1 MSGQRV
7 GVDIGGTFT
16 DFVVQ
21 DPESGARVLK
31 VPSTPDDPS
40 RAVENGLVTGIGQN
54 DIKPSEVEF
63 FSHASTVTTNALIES
78 EGVKTGLLITEGFSA
93 VYETRTQA
101 RPPGDEA
108 KDITYQDPPMLVP
121 QRRTK
126 GIPQRMDETGAII
139 KPLDEAAARE
149 AIQNLK
155 TQGVDSIAVCF
166 LFSFMNPEHEERV
179 GELIEEEHPDCQV
192 ALSSEVLPQ
201 IREYPRLSTTVVD
214 GYIGPTLSHYI
225 RRLDDRVAETGID
238 TELFFMLSQGGLVP
252 FESAAEQPVR
262 SILSGPAAGV
272 QGALY
277 FSKMVDGTSNII
289 TMDMGGTS
297 CDTAV
302 VKDGEIPRTREG
314 SIEQQPVAVPM
325 IDINTIGAGGGTI
338 ARVDAEGRLRVGPK
352 SAGADP
358 GPVCYG
364 NGGTEPTV
372 TDANVILG
380 RLNPEFLLGGDL
392 TLDAELAAE
401 QMREEIA
408 EPLGMTVEEAS
419 RGILQVV
426 NENMKREMNLSF
438 TRRGYDPSEFRL
450 VAFGGGGPT
459 QACRI
464 AERLNIGEVLV
475 PKYPGVNSAAG
486 LLSTAIRH
494 EAQTSAV
501 ELLKT
506 RTGEG
511 IESTFEKLEEEV
523 TTQFAKEEFAADD
536 VKISRQLDCRYE
548 GQAYELT
555 IDVAPE
561 TGVEALR
568 EQFDTTHEETYG
580 RQSDE
585 ALEIVNYRVIG
596 TVDVPN
602 PQLDTLQE
610 VDEPEPTDSRT
621 VRHLRDG
628 VAIETPIFQRDELV
642 SGMEIEGP
650 AIIEQMDTTTVI
662 EPGQQAR
669 VDQYGNIIVA
679 TGVNTNE

>member
-1 MSGQRV
+1 MSGQRI

-16 DFVVQ
+16 DFVIQ
-21 DPESGARVLK
+21 GPDNGARVLK

-40 RAVENGLVTGIGQN
+40 EAVENGLQTAIVDNEIAPSAVT
-54 DIKPSEVEF
+54 F

-78 EGVKTGLLITEGFSA
+78 EGVKTGLLITDGFSA
-93 VYETRTQA
+93 IYETRTQA

-108 KDITYQDPPMLVP
+108 KDITYHDPPMLVP

-126 GIPQRMDETGAII
+126 GIPQRMDETGEVIE
-139 KPLDEAAARE
+139 PLDEQTTRDAIHDLKERGVE
-149 AIQNLK
+149 A
-155 TQGVDSIAVCF
+155 IAVCF
-166 LFSFMNPEHEERV
+166 LFSFMNPDHERRV
-179 GELIEEEHPDCQV
+179 GELIEEIHPDCQI
-192 ALSSEVLPQ
+192 ALSSHVLPQ

-214 GYIGPTLSHYI
+214 AYIGPTLSEYV
-225 RRLDDRVAETGID
+225 RRLEGRIEDTGID

-252 FESAAEQPVR
+252 FESAADQPVR

-277 FSKMVDGTSNII
+277 FSELVDGSSDII

-302 VKDGEIPRTREG
+302 VKGGEIPRTREG
-314 SIEQQPVAVPM
+314 SIERQPVAVPM

-358 GPVCYG
+358 GPICYG
-364 NGGTEPTV
+364 NGGTDPTV

-380 RLNPEFLLGGDL
+380 RLNPNSLLGGDL
-392 TLDAELAAE
+392 PLNADLAADIMAE
-401 QMREEIA
+401 KIA
-408 EPLGMTVEEAS
+408 EPLGMTVEEAAS
-419 RGILQVV
+419 GILRVV

-438 TRRGYDPSEFRL
+438 TRRGYNPTNFRL

-459 QACRI
+459 HACRI

-486 LLSTAIRH
+486 LLSTEIRH
-494 EAQTSAV
+494 EHQTSAV
-501 ELLKT
+501 SLLQARSAAAVHEEFEELT
-506 RTGEG
+506 QDVTAQFVEEG
-511 IESTFEKLEEEV
+511 FEKGEV
-523 TTQFAKEEFAADD
+523 ETVWE
-536 VKISRQLDCRYE
+536 LDCRYE

-555 IDVAPE
+555 IEVQPND
-561 TGVEALR
+561 GINALR
-568 EQFDTTHEETYG
+568 NRFDAQHKATYG

-596 TVDVPN
+596 MVDVPD
-602 PQLDTLQE
+602 PDLGTVSETESPSPIDHR
-610 VDEPEPTDSRT
+610 S
-621 VRHLRDG
+621 VRHLQTGDT
-628 VAIETPIFQRDELV
+628 VETPIYQRKDL
-642 SGMEIEGP
+642 SRGMQLEGP
-650 AIIEQMDTTTVI
+650 VIVEQLDTTTVI
-662 EPGQQAR
+662 EPDQQAS
-669 VDQYGNIIVA
+669 VDQYGNIV
-679 TGVNTNE
+679 VNTGGNRQ